1 MVRRDLFL
9 NFASAQRTQPV
20 STAHCNIAFG
30 ELVINFSDDHISEN
44 IETLIPVLVDML
56 DSVPNIDFDQ
66 CLSWQDWALPDQ
78 LVFSTVSALLRLT
91 STHTDYAEAAATA
104 IFKFIAEIVEKIT
117 TASSVDIL
125 TQLTPAL
132 HGLYRAI
139 ISTLYPWTPGQWEL
153 LSTHLNTLIVPD
165 NLDRL
170 NRLLLDIHQEEG
182 ANPEA
187 IHFIQTFLA
196 RYISRGRPL
205 SGYFLL
211 CCVIETQWTV
221 LAQALSPTQTQTIS
235 YGNIVEAAAANKA

>member
-1 MVRRDLFL
+1 MSVYFL
-9 NFASAQRTQPV
+9 
-20 STAHCNIAFG
+20 
-30 ELVINFSDDHISEN
+30 D
-44 IETLIPVLVDML
+44 
-56 DSVPNIDFDQ
+56 
-66 CLSWQDWALPDQ
+66 
-78 LVFSTVSALLRLT
+78 LT
-91 STHTDYAEAAATA
+91 SC
-104 IFKFIAEIVEKIT
+104 IA
-117 TASSVDIL
+117 VDIL

-139 ISTLYPWTPGQWEL
+139 ISTSYPWTPEQWEQ
-153 LSTHLNTLIVPD
+153 LSIHLNTLIVPD

-221 LAQALSPTQTQTIS
+221 LAQALSPTQTIS
-235 YGNIVEAAAANKA
+235 YGNIVEAAAANKAWLALMRKAAQDLHITDEKIRTTLKSTMRYAMQCFTDLHIQIEEMDTEPTIDTYAWETMSESLVCNSV

>member
-1 MVRRDLFL
+1 MSIYF
-9 NFASAQRTQPV
+9 
-20 STAHCNIAFG
+20 
-30 ELVINFSDDHISEN
+30 
-44 IETLIPVLVDML
+44 VD
-56 DSVPNIDFDQ
+56 
-66 CLSWQDWALPDQ
+66 
-78 LVFSTVSALLRLT
+78 LT
-91 STHTDYAEAAATA
+91 SH
-104 IFKFIAEIVEKIT
+104 IA
-117 TASSVDIL
+117 VDIL

-139 ISTLYPWTPGQWEL
+139 ISISYPWTPGQWEQ
-153 LSTHLNTLIVPD
+153 LSTHLDTLIVPD

-221 LAQALSPTQTQTIS
+221 LAQALSPTQTIS
-235 YGNIVEAAAANKA
+235 YGNIVEAAAANKAWLALMRKAGQDLHITDEKIRTTLKSTMRYAMQCFTDLHIQIEEMDTEPTIDTYAWETMSESLVCYSV